1 MNINLTENS
10 YIFQS
15 AKRLLEA
22 ELDKCLAYLK
32 ESEDKWNE
40 YMDLK
45 LHYISYGVNCDFEH
59 NGATVHFDEEFLNE
73 AFYAYCDIE
82 YDDFIEWCREEGIEF
97 NELRD
102 NVGRTSS
109 FYLGK
114 MHNNFKDKYI
124 VALAEAVDEFNM
136 SGLGFNMVDDKIRPI
151 LEINENDD
159 IEDIV
164 NEMLM
169 LTECIYENL
178 KYKLEDIIKVY
189 DYIHEFKEN
198 QVENF
203 KDFVKENW
211 LINM

>member
-15 AKRLLEA
+15 AKRLLET
-22 ELDKCLAYLK
+22 ELDKCLEYLK
-32 ESEDKWNE
+32 ENEDKWNE
-40 YMDLK
+40 YMNLK
-45 LHYISYGVNCDFEH
+45 LHDIYGVNCDFEH
-59 NGATVHFDEEFLNE
+59 NDATVHFDEEFLNE
-73 AFYAYCDIE
+73 EFYVYCDME
-82 YDDFIEWCREEGIEF
+82 YDSFIKWCREEGIEF

-114 MHNNFKDKYI
+114 IHNNFKDKYI

-136 SGLGFNMVDDKIRPI
+136 SDLGFNMVGDKIRPI
-151 LEINENDD
+151 LEIENNDTD

-169 LTECIYENL
+169 LTECIYDNL

-189 DYIHEFKEN
+189 DYIHDFKEN

-203 KDFVKENW
+203 KEFVKENW